1 MPHAK
6 LSFDR
11 LCTLLEYGATPV
23 VVLEGKAPEAKFA
36 TLQKRYGG
44 VGTGIWLKRAG
55 HDIREVAEA
64 MGVTV
69 VQAPGEA
76 EAACA
81 ALAAGGTVDAVLT
94 NDSDALCFG
103 ATCVWKE
110 LRLDH
115 RGVLAKCSLVECTLD
130 RVDEMCGFSREGIA
144 LMAALSGG
152 DYNIGGIQGLGVD
165 SAAEI
170 ARTVCEWAHGQDLER
185 RMETA
190 GGDLVALIET
200 AVARAPDTSIL
211 SITHC
216 TSCRTCGHG
225 TTGKALHGAHG
236 CEECGTHPVS
246 RGGNGAGGCIPMP
259 EGSTCP
265 CPFHSRAGERM
276 LAKAAQRMKQSPEA
290 LKRMKEAHDIWRGQ
304 GSAEAVAGLLPTRP
318 RWLGPDLEELER
330 TLGTQFR
337 WKQAAVRRKLLPLVI
352 EHSLRMAVW
361 QKTAGPSERRGRC
374 PTLFVPLRI
383 QKVQGRTAAQQWR
396 YVVEWKGL
404 HAASQ
409 RQTPCSDGDL
419 TWEEI
424 MDAADAPSR
433 CARMSLMKKA
443 YPHLVETFEEVHWH
457 QQVAASNKGRKKQS
471 LAEAAKESKRIT
483 DFFRGRSGARPD
495 PTTGAASP
503 AVSESSSGH
512 VVIVSESDSEVE
524 DAMGACGGAQGASAR
539 GKGASDST
547 RTRAVGKRMHTRSN
561 AMERANPTAAGMAAA
576 NLRAITDGAADGG
589 TGVDDAQVRMSTEGT
604 GTEMLGAGALSTPH
618 LAPAKGGVLDTP
630 GSAGSD
636 GSAHSASSTDTAELL
651 LFGRL
656 TPVRLRSPPA
666 QERAEN
672 ANTGARDAR
681 AGAGGAGLL
690 STPGAFPSAAQARG
704 CVGHET
710 GASDD
715 VRSVEPPSPTSE
727 TCQDHSQD
735 DAARDGS
742 AVGAPVRSP
751 ARKTPP
757 ARPDDGSS
765 PAKLARRAA
774 AGAGSSARKAL
785 SLDEAGG
792 SAVAAHGDEPVG
804 ETPRLDRK
812 ECGKAAL
819 VDLTE
824 SPIDLTGASPLD

>member
-1 MPHAK
+1 
-6 LSFDR
+6 
-11 LCTLLEYGATPV
+11 
-23 VVLEGKAPEAKFA
+23 
-36 TLQKRYGG
+36 
-44 VGTGIWLKRAG
+44 
-55 HDIREVAEA
+55 
-64 MGVTV
+64 
-69 VQAPGEA
+69 
-76 EAACA
+76 
-81 ALAAGGTVDAVLT
+81 
-94 NDSDALCFG
+94 
-103 ATCVWKE
+103 
-110 LRLDH
+110 
-115 RGVLAKCSLVECTLD
+115 
-130 RVDEMCGFSREGIA
+130 
-144 LMAALSGG
+144 
-152 DYNIGGIQGLGVD
+152 
-165 SAAEI
+165 
-170 ARTVCEWAHGQDLER
+170 
-185 RMETA
+185 
-190 GGDLVALIET
+190 
-200 AVARAPDTSIL
+200 
-211 SITHC
+211 
-216 TSCRTCGHG
+216 
-225 TTGKALHGAHG
+225 
-236 CEECGTHPVS
+236 
-246 RGGNGAGGCIPMP
+246 
-259 EGSTCP
+259 
-265 CPFHSRAGERM
+265 
-276 LAKAAQRMKQSPEA
+276 
-290 LKRMKEAHDIWRGQ
+290 
-304 GSAEAVAGLLPTRP
+304 
-318 RWLGPDLEELER
+318 
-330 TLGTQFR
+330 
-337 WKQAAVRRKLLPLVI
+337 
-352 EHSLRMAVW
+352 
-361 QKTAGPSERRGRC
+361 
-374 PTLFVPLRI
+374 
-383 QKVQGRTAAQQWR
+383 
-396 YVVEWKGL
+396 
-404 HAASQ
+404 
-409 RQTPCSDGDL
+409 
-419 TWEEI
+419 
-424 MDAADAPSR
+424 
-433 CARMSLMKKA
+433 
-443 YPHLVETFEEVHWH
+443 
-457 QQVAASNKGRKKQS
+457 
-471 LAEAAKESKRIT
+471 
-483 DFFRGRSGARPD
+483 
-495 PTTGAASP
+495 
-503 AVSESSSGH
+503 
-512 VVIVSESDSEVE
+512 
-524 DAMGACGGAQGASAR
+524 MGACGGAQGASAR

-819 VDLTE
+819 IDLTE